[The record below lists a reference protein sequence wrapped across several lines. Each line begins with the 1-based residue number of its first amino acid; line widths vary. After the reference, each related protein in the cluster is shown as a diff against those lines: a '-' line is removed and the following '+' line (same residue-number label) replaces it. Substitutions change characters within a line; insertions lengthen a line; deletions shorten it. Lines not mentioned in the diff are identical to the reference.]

1 MNPENYFLSTEPNE
15 EICVV
20 DEYQK
25 RGTSFPV
32 AVRTNGHFEHCF
44 ALMDTGA
51 SRSCI
56 SYKMFLKIKK
66 PKWSSKS
73 IPRVC
78 TADGSDLGSL
88 GRIDLQLKLGDRE
101 VIQDFVVCRQLKCD
115 IILGADFGKNNCAG
129 VEWTAQRTRVLSLNG
144 IPAIEVEE
152 NELGLPV
159 TAAFHVKVPPRH
171 NGVFQVNIHGDTNG
185 AHIISANSQFL
196 EKNPNVY
203 QHEIS
208 IISDNVSQPFPLI
221 AVTNLDFAKMLHIG
235 KGEIIGFAR
244 PESEEVMYI
253 ATSDQIDMD
262 PCIDNAPRNW
272 IPPRKRKTLQRP
284 CETFDSSRKSTQ
296 CPSEK
301 DQLQH
306 SEDRLYDKSRESN
319 LQQSTHAN
327 MMKVKAKELG
337 DKKSIDQLLDESRN
351 REASVISDDV
361 EAKYRHPE
369 DMFSNRLY
377 DESTESKHL
386 ESWDEIQEVI
396 ESDFL
401 ISPGDIYPS
410 RKIELQDAE
419 ISKETM
425 EKFEVLCE
433 EQHEAFSKNNQDIG
447 KTQLIEMEIDTG
459 GSVPLAQSPYTL
471 PLKHYD
477 WVRKEIE
484 TLEKAGVIERSL
496 SPWASPVIVVPKKS
510 APDEPPRRQLCI
522 DYRRVNALQ
531 QEIKRTDKSTGCL
544 TLYPLPKIDEM
555 FAKLGGAKIFST
567 IDLRSTYYHIGLT
580 RESQAKSA
588 FVVPMGKWQFKRTP
602 FGLSQAPAYFQLLID
617 QVLMGCGEFAMG
629 YLDDII
635 VFSKSEEEHLHHL
648 EEIFKRL
655 RHFDLKMKRQ
665 KSSFFKKHIQY
676 LGHLVSE
683 QGFEPLPEKLEAIRT
698 MPHPKSPK
706 EVKQFLG
713 LIGYYR
719 KFIPRFSDLS
729 RPLTRLTRHD
739 AKFEW
744 DQQCQKSF
752 DHLRELLMQYP
763 ILRYPDPKKG
773 YTVFTDASGIGWSG
787 VLTQE
792 YSDEKGRVKNH
803 PICYVSGQFRGSQ
816 LNWAALT
823 KEAYAIYMSIRRLV
837 FYVAD
842 ADVTIKCDHL
852 PLKKFFTKQTLNS
865 KVNNWAVELEQFNLK
880 LDWIMGSKNTL
891 ADTLSRL
898 LDVCPKAKLEPE
910 PPGQEFGCYCFEE
923 MKPIEVDY
931 IEEIETVQIQES
943 ENLKE
948 IKLPLKGWQ
957 MELLQKHDST
967 CREIAKKLR
976 QDKHM
981 NKLFLLKN
989 SIVYRLW
996 CEDGR
1001 TSDCIVVPEVLRG
1014 PLLMLAH
1021 NYSGHNGFRRTYNAM
1036 KRQYYWPGMR
1046 KDILRHC
1053 KGCYQCALQNQ
1064 GTGEAGFDHFKVPAL
1079 PMEFICM
1086 DLVGPISPQTSRGNK
1101 YMLTVIDMLT
1111 GYTIAVPIMDKRSE
1125 TVCKAYRDSV
1135 YCIFGGSSRI
1145 LTDNGTEFKS
1155 REMKQI
1161 CEDLDIKQVFSP
1173 VYTPQANGRLEGWH
1187 RFLKACIAKHI
1198 RGADVEWDELIP
1210 LAVSA
1215 YNFFPCQ
1222 SSKES
1227 PFVLMFGRD
1236 PITPIAKLLEPKLK
1250 FYGEKG
1256 TGVNMDTLRK
1266 LYTVAAENIRKAR
1279 EKQPRQETPPPK
1291 LKVNDLVLVKDP
1303 ESVAFDPKYMPNY
1316 RTTAVY
1322 GRNRI
1327 EVQDEKGNKSI
1338 RRAAHVK
1345 ICEPTS
1351 KVIAQLPPQSVYEQ
1365 YGRTSKLLIHPKD
1378 VPEIPL
1384 ELFSGRPETEEVDTS
1399 DESKNHEKSGVEVN
1413 EQLDVNSDVM
1423 PLTDSMFTIN
1433 DTLDES
1439 RNREQYGLHTEN
1451 GKESLEVNMLTEI
1464 TDAGIDSSDESKN
1477 RPGVT
1482 ILEVDGGRMKTVVA
1496 DSHIQ
1501 GDSDSNDALQTRT
1514 FRSTLTMKLTSRSSK
1529 TIIDVTNMGDQD
1541 QERTKKSW
1549 MEKSTM
1555 PDPSD
1560 NSTSRD
1566 NRCSVSSPQQPE
1578 QPVTPA
1584 MQSGS
1589 IDTTV
1594 VNKRDIDECCVTN
1607 KCECSKQDSK
1617 QMSNQWL
1624 SNTFSMIT
1632 SGILGKSKI
1641 EKGKVLTENVDV
1653 NSNTKLVFKPE
1664 FNFFL

>member
-1 MNPENYFLSTEPNE
+1 
-15 EICVV
+15 
-20 DEYQK
+20 
-25 RGTSFPV
+25 
-32 AVRTNGHFEHCF
+32 
-44 ALMDTGA
+44 MDTGA
-51 SRSCI
+51 SKSCI
-56 SYKMFLKIKK
+56 NYNMFTKIRN
-66 PKWSSKS
+66 PKWSTETP
-73 IPRVC
+73 PRVLA
-78 TADGSDLGSL
+78 ADGSDLGSM
-88 GRIDLQLKLGDRE
+88 GIIQLNLKFGDKE
-101 VIQDFVVCRQLKCD
+101 VTQDFIVCRQLRRD
-115 IILGADFGKNNCAG
+115 IILGSDFGKQNCAG
-129 VEWTAQRTRVLSLNG
+129 VEWTTKRTRVLSLNG
-144 IPAIEVEE
+144 ISVVEVEE

-159 TAAFHVKVPPRH
+159 TASFHVKVPPRH
-171 NGVFQVNIHGDTNG
+171 NGVFQVNVHGDTTG
-185 AHIISANSQFL
+185 THIITANNQFL

-208 IISDNVSQPFPLI
+208 IVSDDSKQSFPLV
-221 AVTNLDFAKMLHIG
+221 AVTNLDFAKTLHIG

-244 PESEEVMYI
+244 PESEEVVYI
-253 ATSDQIDMD
+253 ATSSELNMEPYQDSS
-262 PCIDNAPRNW
+262 PCNW
-272 IPPRKRKTLQRP
+272 IPPRHRKPLEPQVDKKTGRHP
-284 CETFDSSRKSTQ
+284 DASRKLSPEHASNTSYPMENQ
-296 CPSEK
+296 
-301 DQLQH
+301 
-306 SEDRLYDKSRESN
+306 RLRDESRESRVED
-319 LQQSTHAN
+319 QKTQSL
-327 MMKVKAKELG
+327 MKVKAKELQG
-337 DKKSIDQLLDESRN
+337 KNVERRFSDESREETEN
-351 REASVISDDV
+351 CYFYSQRD
-361 EAKYRHPE
+361 
-369 DMFSNRLY
+369 RLC
-377 DESTESKHL
+377 DESSQSITNDPHLQQQQATEDH
-386 ESWDEIQEVI
+386 SWSEISEVV

-410 RKIELQDAE
+410 RKVELKDAE
-419 ISKETM
+419 VSPETLQ
-425 EKFEVLCE
+425 KFDDLCDKH
-433 EQHEAFSKNNQDIG
+433 QDAFSKNNQDIG

-459 GSVPLAQSPYTL
+459 NSVPLAQSPYTL

-510 APDEPPRRQLCI
+510 APDEPPRRRLCV

-567 IDLRSTYYHIGLT
+567 IDLRSAYYHIGLT

-635 VFSKSEEEHLHHL
+635 VFSKTEEEHLQHL

-655 RHFDLKMKRQ
+655 KHFDLKMKRQ
-665 KSSFFKKHIQY
+665 KSSFFKKHLQY

-683 QGFEPLPEKLEAIRT
+683 KGFEPLPEKLEAIRT
-698 MPHPKSPK
+698 MPHPKTPK

-719 KFIPRFSDLS
+719 KFVPRFSDLS
-729 RPLTRLTRHD
+729 RPLTCLTRHD

-744 DQQCQKSF
+744 TQQCQKSF
-752 DHLRELLMQYP
+752 DHLRDLLMQYP
-763 ILRYPDPKKG
+763 ILRYPDPKRG

-792 YSDEKGRVKNH
+792 YPDEKGRVKAH

-837 FYVAD
+837 FYLSD

-852 PLKKFFTKQTLNS
+852 PLKKFLMKQTLNS

-880 LDWIMGSKNTL
+880 LEWIMGSKNTL

-898 LDVCPKAKLEPE
+898 LEVCPEAKLEPE

-923 MKPIEVDY
+923 MTPVQVDY
-931 IEEIETVQIQES
+931 IEEIETVKIEES

-948 IKLPLKGWQ
+948 IKLPLKNWQ
-957 MELLQKHDST
+957 MQLLQKHDST
-967 CREIAKKLR
+967 CREVAKKLQ

-989 SIVYRLW
+989 GIVHRLW

-1001 TSDCIVVPEVLRG
+1001 TSDCVLVPEVLRD

-1021 NYSGHNGFRRTYNAM
+1021 DYSGHNGFRRTYNAM

-1053 KGCYQCALQNQ
+1053 KKCHQCALQNQ
-1064 GTGEAGFDHFKVPAL
+1064 GTGEVGFDHFNVPSL

-1086 DLVGPISPQTSRGNK
+1086 DLVGPISPQTSRGSK
-1101 YMLTVIDMLT
+1101 YILTVIDMLT
-1111 GYTIAVPIMDKRSE
+1111 GYTIAVPITDKRSE

-1155 REMKQI
+1155 KEMKQI

-1198 RGADVEWDELIP
+1198 RGADVEWDDLIP

-1256 TGVNMDTLRK
+1256 IGVNMDTLRK
-1266 LYTVAAENIRKAR
+1266 LYTVVAENIRKAR
-1279 EKQPRQETPPPK
+1279 EKQPRQETAPTK
-1291 LKVNDLVLVKDP
+1291 LQVNDLVLVKDP
-1303 ESVAFDPKYMPNY
+1303 ESAAFDPKYMPNY
-1316 RTTAVY
+1316 RVTAIY

-1327 EVQDEKGNKSI
+1327 EVQDEKGSKSV

-1345 ICEPTS
+1345 RSEPVD
-1351 KVIAQLPPQSVYEQ
+1351 KMVAQLPPQAVYEQ
-1365 YGRTSKLLIHPKD
+1365 YGRASKLLIHPKD
-1378 VPEIPL
+1378 VPEVPF
-1384 ELFSGRPETEEVDTS
+1384 ELFSGHLEADHVDTS
-1399 DESKNHEKSGVEVN
+1399 DESKGRHVHRSTQIHEQVELIDNSSIDETVNVITMDFYADKSINRVKSVTPI
-1413 EQLDVNSDVM
+1413 LASD
-1423 PLTDSMFTIN
+1423 DG
-1433 DTLDES
+1433 DES
-1439 RNREQYGLHTEN
+1439 SRRVNGTVQIVCDDEHDGSSSRTLRASQSSDGVDDKSRSRVVATEEKFERNRHKTT
-1451 GKESLEVNMLTEI
+1451 SMV
-1464 TDAGIDSSDESKN
+1464 SDES
-1477 RPGVT
+1477 
-1482 ILEVDGGRMKTVVA
+1482 
-1496 DSHIQ
+1496 S
-1501 GDSDSNDALQTRT
+1501 
-1514 FRSTLTMKLTSRSSK
+1514 
-1529 TIIDVTNMGDQD
+1529 
-1541 QERTKKSW
+1541 
-1549 MEKSTM
+1549 
-1555 PDPSD
+1555 
-1560 NSTSRD
+1560 SRD
-1566 NRCSVSSPQQPE
+1566 DRCFMSDLQQRE
-1578 QPVTPA
+1578 QPVTPVV
-1584 MQSGS
+1584 QGGC

-1594 VNKRDIDECCVTN
+1594 VNKHDIDGCCVTN
-1607 KCECSKQDSK
+1607 KCECSKQDSR

-1624 SNTFSMIT
+1624 SSTFSMIT
-1632 SGILGKSKI
+1632 SGILGKGKNA
-1641 EKGKVLTENVDV
+1641 KGKDFTENVDA
-1653 NSNTKLVFKPE
+1653 NSNAKLVFKPE